1 MAFEDLNFQ
10 IYSCKKC
17 RLWQGAKHG
26 VPGEGPLNA
35 KVMLIG
41 QNPGADE
48 DETGR
53 PFVGRAGKYLTKTLA
68 EYGIKREDVFITNI
82 VKHVSPENR
91 KPYPDEVA
99 ACLPYLNTQISVI
112 KPKIIVLLGASAK
125 ETPQLEGIKYIQ
137 IIHPSAAMRFTKMRE
152 KFREQIA
159 ELSSLIAKTEHLTEI
174 EAVGYNQTLPRL
186 LHGLSYDGF

>member
-1 MAFEDLNFQ
+1 MISLSFDEFNIQ
-10 IYSCKKC
+10 IYSCRKC
-17 RLWQGAKHG
+17 RLWQEAKHG

-53 PFVGRAGKYLTKTLA
+53 PFVGRAGKFLTKILT
-68 EYGIKREDVFITNI
+68 ENGIKREDVFITNI
-82 VKHVSPENR
+82 VKHVSPKNR

-99 ACLPYLNTQISVI
+99 ACLPYLNTQIGII

-125 ETPQLEGIKYIQ
+125 ETPRLEGIKYIQ
-137 IIHPSAAMRFTKMRE
+137 VIHPSAAMRFTKMRE
-152 KFREQIA
+152 KFRTQISEVAKQIA
-159 ELSSLIAKTEHLTEI
+159 TS
-174 EAVGYNQTLPRL
+174 
-186 LHGLSYDGF
+186 DC

>member
-1 MAFEDLNFQ
+1 MALEDLNWQ
-10 IYSCKKC
+10 IYDCKKC

-35 KVMLIG
+35 KVMLVG

-53 PFVGRAGKYLTKTLA
+53 PFVGRAGKFLTKVLA
-68 EYGIKREDVFITNI
+68 ENGIKREDVFITNI
-82 VKHVSPENR
+82 VKHISPQNR
-91 KPYPDEVA
+91 KPFADEVA

-125 ETPQLEGIKYIQ
+125 DTPRLEGIEYMQ
-137 IIHPSAAMRFTKMRE
+137 VIHPSAAMRFNNMRE
-152 KFREQIA
+152 KFKVQIA
-159 ELSSLIAKTEHLTEI
+159 ELAKLITKTS
-174 EAVGYNQTLPRL
+174 A
-186 LHGLSYDGF
+186 